1 MLPTPTAQNAKHG
14 VATPWE
20 HENRPDHLH
29 VIAAASASLWPTP
42 HANCGNGT
50 GASGRDGGLKIQ
62 TAVADTI
69 WPTPRAEGFDAGRH
83 RGRTDSLH
91 SAVKEATGT
100 GLYPTPRASEWKG
113 SGSADSATT
122 QVWKDKHYLTGV
134 VREDDAGQVADDA
147 VRRSLR
153 LHARW
158 VQRMMGFP
166 DRWLDVDDP
175 MPAPLMDDRW
185 RGDPL
190 AAFGPDWEDGVPRV
204 AVGEEQRAA
213 KLRALGNAVVPQ
225 VPFVLLSAIREQM
238 REEDA
243 LASAEARKGDA

>member
-1 MLPTPTAQNAKHG
+1 MAARYHG
-14 VATPWE
+14 MDIKRGNLLKQV
-20 HENRPDHLH
+20 
-29 VIAAASASLWPTP
+29 AASL
-42 HANCGNGT
+42 
-50 GASGRDGGLKIQ
+50 
-62 TAVADTI
+62 

-91 SAVKEATGT
+91 SAVKEATRT
-100 GLYPTPRASEWKG
+100 GIWNTPTVEDATRQGSPEWAERWANGETPPTTHQRLRTQVLAAELWPTPRASEWKG

-134 VREDDAGQVADDA
+134 VLADDAGQVADDA

-238 REEDA
+238 REEDG
-243 LASAEARKGDA
+243 R